1 MGIHRDLLSLNP
13 CKVSR
18 SLTALERKTWET
30 NRFSPPSALAEG
42 QSTKLLPANLWLLST
57 RTPWEVRVVCYD
69 ALLKHKQLVWQKS
82 ILQCIMKVN
91 SVNKKIRMH
100 IKVPKV
106 TTESIY
112 SIYNFQTSRGKER
125 KFRVG
130 SEAGRGKL
138 NPSKR
143 QELKKT
149 RKHRKM
155 GQSTK

>member
-1 MGIHRDLLSLNP
+1 
-13 CKVSR
+13 
-18 SLTALERKTWET
+18 
-30 NRFSPPSALAEG
+30 
-42 QSTKLLPANLWLLST
+42 
-57 RTPWEVRVVCYD
+57 
-69 ALLKHKQLVWQKS
+69 
-82 ILQCIMKVN
+82 MKVN

-112 SIYNFQTSRGKER
+112 SIHNFQTSRGKER

-143 QELKKT
+143 QELKKQGSIE
-149 RKHRKM
+149 KWDKVQNKM
-155 GQSTK
+155 VEK